1 MRFRNSVVCIIVM
14 NALQPNDMLP
24 DAILA
29 NDNSYSS
36 CSWRREDLRLQ
47 GSTGPKTGGYQSKKG
62 YEQRTDRVATT

>member
-29 NDNSYSS
+29 NDNQKRARP
-36 CSWRREDLRLQ
+36 RR
-47 GSTGPKTGGYQSKKG
+47 
-62 YEQRTDRVATT
+62 YETRPEAAATFQPPETKASPEAYGLPLSFD